1 MKEGVAGC
9 DIVVLMI
16 SDAFCN
22 SGNCMFEFINIVEN
36 RKYVI
41 PLLVPDRGGTRTVG

>member
-22 SGNCMFEFINIVEN
+22 SGNL
-36 RKYVI
+36 KLQLGY
-41 PLLVPDRGGTRTVG
+41 LQLG